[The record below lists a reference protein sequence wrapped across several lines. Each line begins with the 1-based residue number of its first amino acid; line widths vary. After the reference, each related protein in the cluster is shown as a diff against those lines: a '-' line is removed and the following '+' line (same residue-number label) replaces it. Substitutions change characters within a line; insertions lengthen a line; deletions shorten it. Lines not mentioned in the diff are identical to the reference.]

1 VKLDRL
7 GRYLRH
13 LLDVVG
19 QLAERG
25 IGLRVT
31 EQGIDTTTSA
41 GRLLLHV
48 LGAIGEF
55 ERELIVERTQVGL
68 ASAKA
73 RGRTGRRPPA
83 MTPEKLE
90 AAKAL
95 LATGKTGRQAA
106 DAVGVSRATPYRHLE
121 PGAAPA

>member
-95 LATGKTGRQAA
+95 LATGKTGQQAA